1 LSLAFDLYWS
11 VRSPYC
17 YLAAPRLLRLQQEF
31 DVQCTVRPV
40 YPHAMRD
47 QETVSRR
54 DSLWLSYFKT
64 DIVRTAAFLGMPIGW
79 PRPDPVRVD
88 PETGRCPAE
97 QPLAQRLTHLILAA
111 EKSGAGLPFI
121 ERLSARL
128 WSPATADWTAPGV
141 LESVAQEA
149 GLALASLES
158 MCRANAEAFDRAIA
172 ENDRAEREAGHWGVP
187 VMVFE
192 GEPFFGQDRIDQLIW
207 RMRQR
212 GLARR
217 ALKAEAAQEG
227 NENAGLAAAVQDGS
241 YAY

>member
-1 LSLAFDLYWS
+1 LGLAFDLYWS

-17 YLAAPRLLRLQQEF
+17 YLATPRLLRLQQEF

-64 DIVRTAAFLGMPIGW
+64 DIVRTAAYLEMPIAW
-79 PRPDPVRVD
+79 PRPDPVRID
-88 PETGRCPAE
+88 PETGRSPTE
-97 QPLAQRLTHLILAA
+97 QPLARRLTHLILAA
-111 EKSGAGLPFI
+111 EHSGAGLAFI

-128 WSPATADWTAPGV
+128 WSPATADWRAPGV
-141 LESVAQEA
+141 LECVAQEA
-149 GLALASLES
+149 GLALDSLEAI
-158 MCRANAEAFDRAIA
+158 CRANAEIFDRAID

-217 ALKAEAAQEG
+217 AFTTQAAQEG
-227 NENAGLAAAVQDGS
+227 NEDAGSAAAVQDGS